1 MRIFDWSIQCQKR
14 HIWTNKVNNTEDVSS
29 VFSLI
34 EDPRPV
40 FTAQKDLVGVIS
52 TLSSYLLQDTIS
64 IVTLFWWAILAKIL
78 CPFNRNTF
86 FSSAFV
92 LGFVAREA
100 LSAEIYNSKSSSCE
114 NCDPKS
120 KSFLFN
126 TTKKSLISG
135 LPLPSMELKRKIEL
149 RNFESKTEDL
159 VSLQSTKS
167 KQSNINLVTKPPR
180 AYKLRELIPPSFYM
194 PVDAKYSSAQSRPS
208 TYQSYL
214 VRKHGLKPHP
224 YLKQVQVITAPPA
237 PFDYSDNYSDK
248 TVYENYV
255 READSQELQSD
266 SDWKIHWISWR
277 EQDEY
282 SCFLPSFCSCQRL
295 K

>member
-1 MRIFDWSIQCQKR
+1 MFR
-14 HIWTNKVNNTEDVSS
+14 VSCS
-29 VFSLI
+29 FV
-34 EDPRPV
+34 EDPNPV
-40 FTAQKDLVGVIS
+40 FTSQKDLVGVIS
-52 TLSSYLLQDTIS
+52 TLSSFLLQDTIS

-78 CPFNRNTF
+78 CQFNRNTF

-92 LGFVAREA
+92 LGFIAREA
-100 LSAEIYNSKSSSCE
+100 LSAEINNSKSSSCE

-159 VSLQSTKS
+159 VSLQSTRS
-167 KQSNINLVTKPPR
+167 KQSNINLVTKPTR

-194 PVDAKYSSAQSRPS
+194 PFDVKYSSALSKPS

-224 YLKQVQVITAPPA
+224 YLKQVQVITAPPT
-237 PFDYSDNYSDK
+237 PFDYSDNYTDK
-248 TVYENYV
+248 TTLYENYV
-255 READSQELQSD
+255 READSQKLQD
-266 SDWKIHWISWR
+266 TDWKIHWISWR
-277 EQDEY
+277 NKT
-282 SCFLPSFCSCQRL
+282 SILIFFLLFLFTVPFEISNVI
-295 K
+295 